1 VYALRQVHEA
11 LAPEGLVLDIHPLG
25 DDFPILAGARG
36 IGFVDT
42 LKFRTI
48 LEAMNECV
56 EQTIAEGFFT
66 EQRTVRRH
74 VVERYDNAAE
84 ALEEADSWENLRLP
98 PPVRRR
104 LEKTKAK
111 PVEFID
117 TVRYR
122 LLSKR
127 GKRRGLGCA
136 SSTAG
141 SCSREL

>member
-1 VYALRQVHEA
+1 VYVLRQVHGA
-11 LAPEGLVLDIHPLG
+11 LAPSGLLLDIHPLG
-25 DDFPILAGARG
+25 DDFPVLAGERG

-42 LKFRTI
+42 RKFRGI

-56 EQTIAEGFFT
+56 DQTIAEGLY
-66 EQRTVRRH
+66 EELGVLRRH

-98 PPVRRR
+98 RAVRRR
-104 LEKTKAK
+104 LQETDAS

-122 LLSKR
+122 LL
-127 GKRRGLGCA
+127 GRREE
-136 SSTAG
+136 
-141 SCSREL
+141 R